1 MFIGANLRT
10 GTRKTCVL
18 KEIGLHALN
27 LLTILGSVVNKII
40 RLMWPS
46 YDSLSMDFDN
56 SQQF

>member
-10 GTRKTCVL
+10 DTTKTCVL

-27 LLTILGSVVNKII
+27 LLTILGSVVNKF
-40 RLMWPS
+40 RGLMCP
-46 YDSLSMDFDN
+46 YESLSMDFDN